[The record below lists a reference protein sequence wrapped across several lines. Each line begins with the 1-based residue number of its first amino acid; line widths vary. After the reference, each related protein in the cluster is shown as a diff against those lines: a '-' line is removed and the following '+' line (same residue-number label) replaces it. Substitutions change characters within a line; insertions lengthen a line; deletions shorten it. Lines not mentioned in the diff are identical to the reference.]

1 MQEGG
6 ISMQIKEVEILTGM
20 TRANIR
26 FYEKQGLLNR
36 TIRNEY
42 NYREYTKEDVRQLQR
57 IKLLRQLE
65 VSMEDIKAA
74 KDDVPK
80 MEQMILDRLSNLNNS
95 VKKIVYKK

>member
-1 MQEGG
+1 
-6 ISMQIKEVEILTGM
+6 MQIKEVEMLTGM

-42 NYREYTKEDVRQLQR
+42 NYREYTQEDVSQLQR

-65 VSMEDIKAA
+65 VSMEDIKEA
-74 KDDVPK
+74 KDDVSK
-80 MEQMILDRLSNLNNS
+80 MEQMILERLSNLNDS
-95 VKKIVYKK
+95 VEKIIYKK

>member
-1 MQEGG
+1 
-6 ISMQIKEVEILTGM
+6 MQIKEVEILTGM

-42 NYREYTKEDVRQLQR
+42 NYREYTQEDVSQLQR

-80 MEQMILDRLSNLNNS
+80 MEQMILDRLSNLNDS
-95 VKKIVYKK
+95 VKKIIYKK

>member
-1 MQEGG
+1 
-6 ISMQIKEVEILTGM
+6 MQIKEVEMLTGM

-42 NYREYTKEDVRQLQR
+42 NYREYTQEDVSQLQR

-65 VSMEDIKAA
+65 VSMENIKEA

-80 MEQMILDRLSNLNNS
+80 MEQMILERLSNLNDS
-95 VKKIVYKK
+95 VEQIIYKK

>member
-1 MQEGG
+1 
-6 ISMQIKEVEILTGM
+6 MQIKEVEILTGM

-42 NYREYTKEDVRQLQR
+42 NYREYTQEDVSQLQR

>member
-1 MQEGG
+1 
-6 ISMQIKEVEILTGM
+6 MQIKEVEMLTGM

-42 NYREYTKEDVRQLQR
+42 NYREYTQEDVSQLQR

-65 VSMEDIKAA
+65 VSMENIKEA

-80 MEQMILDRLSNLNNS
+80 MEQMILERLSNLNDS
-95 VKKIVYKK
+95 VEKIIYKK

>member
-1 MQEGG
+1 
-6 ISMQIKEVEILTGM
+6 MQIKEVELLTGM

-36 TIRNEY
+36 TNRNEY
-42 NYREYTKEDVRQLQR
+42 NYRDYTEEDVRQLQR
-57 IKLLRQLE
+57 IKLLRRLE
-65 VSMEDIKAA
+65 VSMEDIKEM

-80 MEQMILDRLSNLNNS
+80 MEQMILERLSDLNDS